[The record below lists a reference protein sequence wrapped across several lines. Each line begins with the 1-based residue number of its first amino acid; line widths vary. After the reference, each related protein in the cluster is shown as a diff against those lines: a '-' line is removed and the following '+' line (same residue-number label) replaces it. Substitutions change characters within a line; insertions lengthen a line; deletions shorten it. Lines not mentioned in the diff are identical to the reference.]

1 MNHTGYAA
9 AFLLMYYEILFYFSS
24 STFFPRK
31 KKVLYSSIFASWRF
45 CAMENISPLCNSHA
59 NNFFSLCLLIRHML
73 LGSCFLSP
81 LLNISCHWKCIYSQR
96 PHALP
101 PPDCQNII
109 FYHSTPLHL
118 LNPLSATRSSKERP
132 LLYVRILKL
141 SKVCRVSLSLPWE
154 QCLGLFWTL
163 NLMQPN
169 TKLLKCTMHHMWFSE
184 FYFSHS
190 ITKTTWPNNDLFKIL
205 LFVISIHLQMNSGD
219 LSH

>member
-1 MNHTGYAA
+1 MKLPFFWCIMKSYFISLHQHF
-9 AFLLMYYEILFYFSS
+9 FLE
-24 STFFPRK
+24 

-118 LNPLSATRSSKERP
+118 LNPFSATRSSNKRP
-132 LLYVRILKL
+132 LLYVRVLKL
-141 SKVCRVSLSLPWE
+141 SKV
-154 QCLGLFWTL
+154 LFGFISDFGL

-169 TKLLKCTMHHMWFSE
+169 TKLSFC
-184 FYFSHS
+184 
-190 ITKTTWPNNDLFKIL
+190 
-205 LFVISIHLQMNSGD
+205 
-219 LSH
+219 